1 MGKKN
6 AILTTE
12 NKNPIFT
19 DAINLIK
26 KGVVVTEPENN
37 SDNNAEEH
45 MDVNQPMA
53 TPCQEEILMD
63 ILKRLPVR
71 SLLRFKCVS
80 KYWNTLISDPYFKVE
95 QLSHAKHDKNSHKLL
110 TYEFCPKG
118 ISPISI
124 PCAWVLHCCCDGL
137 VTIEVN
143 YVVPDKRCILLLW
156 NPSTGESTVLP
167 DPESRKVEYRCLGL
181 GYDSTIGDYKILNID
196 DDVPSQILAL
206 KDGCW
211 RNIDKHPLATW
222 NLLDDTPFLPMV
234 HEAFHWIVAI
244 GEYDVIEDRKFSLVS
259 FRISNE
265 VYGEIPL
272 PEQIL
277 CPMRIFKFGVSVL
290 NEMLC
295 VHSTSF

>member
-12 NKNPIFT
+12 KKNPIFT

-26 KGVVVTEPENN
+26 KSITIPISGKGVVVTEPENN

-110 TYEFCPKG
+110 TYEFCPK
-118 ISPISI
+118 
-124 PCAWVLHCCCDGL
+124 
-137 VTIEVN
+137 
-143 YVVPDKRCILLLW
+143 
-156 NPSTGESTVLP
+156 GESTVLP

-259 FRISNE
+259 FSISNA
-265 VYGEIPL
+265 VARANIVPDAHL
-272 PEQIL
+272 QIW
-277 CPMRIFKFGVSVL
+277 CFSI
-290 NEMLC
+290 E
-295 VHSTSF
+295 

>member
-1 MGKKN
+1 
-6 AILTTE
+6 
-12 NKNPIFT
+12 
-19 DAINLIK
+19 
-26 KGVVVTEPENN
+26 
-37 SDNNAEEH
+37 
-45 MDVNQPMA
+45 MA

-118 ISPISI
+118 
-124 PCAWVLHCCCDGL
+124 
-137 VTIEVN
+137 
-143 YVVPDKRCILLLW
+143 
-156 NPSTGESTVLP
+156 ESTVLP

-196 DDVPSQILAL
+196 DDVPSQILAM

-259 FRISNE
+259 FSISNA
-265 VYGEIPL
+265 VARANIVPDAHL
-272 PEQIL
+272 QIW
-277 CPMRIFKFGVSVL
+277 CFSI
-290 NEMLC
+290 E
-295 VHSTSF
+295 